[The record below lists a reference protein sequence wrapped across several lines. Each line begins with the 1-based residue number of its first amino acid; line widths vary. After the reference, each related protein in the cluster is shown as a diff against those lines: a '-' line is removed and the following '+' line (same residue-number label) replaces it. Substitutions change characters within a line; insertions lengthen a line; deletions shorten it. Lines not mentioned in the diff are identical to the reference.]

1 MQGSPAG
8 AGINGEARLI
18 KSPLRYQI
26 SDYDCGPTSM
36 LNAVS
41 FLFEREQIPPELI
54 RNIMLFSLDAF
65 SPDGAFGK
73 SGTSCTA
80 MMFLSNWLSGFGQ
93 AGRLPIT
100 TEYYTGERVY
110 MGQQSPI
117 TDALHRGGAVVVRL
131 FLDEWHYV
139 LLTGERDGRVY
150 LFDPYYVTEGFNDSS
165 VVTDVDHPFA
175 YNRILPQSMLNGE
188 AQTLYAFAEQEGR
201 EAVVLYNTETM
212 LTPDNT
218 IEYMI

>member
-1 MQGSPAG
+1 M
-8 AGINGEARLI
+8 

-100 TEYYTGERVY
+100 TEYYTGDRCIWV
-110 MGQQSPI
+110 SK
-117 TDALHRGGAVVVRL
+117 ALL
-131 FLDEWHYV
+131 
-139 LLTGERDGRVY
+139 
-150 LFDPYYVTEGFNDSS
+150 
-165 VVTDVDHPFA
+165 
-175 YNRILPQSMLNGE
+175 
-188 AQTLYAFAEQEGR
+188 QTLSIGAAPWWCACF
-201 EAVVLYNTETM
+201 
-212 LTPDNT
+212 
-218 IEYMI
+218 

>member
-1 MQGSPAG
+1 
-8 AGINGEARLI
+8 
-18 KSPLRYQI
+18 
-26 SDYDCGPTSM
+26 M

-100 TEYYTGERVY
+100 TEYYTGDRVY

-175 YNRILPQSMLNGE
+175 YNRVVPQSMLNGE

-212 LTPDNT
+212 LTPENT

>member
-1 MQGSPAG
+1 M
-8 AGINGEARLI
+8 

-80 MMFLSNWLSGFGQ
+80 MMFLSNWLSG
-93 AGRLPIT
+93 
-100 TEYYTGERVY
+100 
-110 MGQQSPI
+110 
-117 TDALHRGGAVVVRL
+117 
-131 FLDEWHYV
+131 LDK
-139 LLTGERDGRVY
+139 RDGCR
-150 LFDPYYVTEGFNDSS
+150 SS
-165 VVTDVDHPFA
+165 PSITPAIGYIWVSKA
-175 YNRILPQSMLNGE
+175 LL
-188 AQTLYAFAEQEGR
+188 QTPSIGAAPWWCACF
-201 EAVVLYNTETM
+201 
-212 LTPDNT
+212 
-218 IEYMI
+218 

>member
-8 AGINGEARLI
+8 AGINGEARLM

-93 AGRLPIT
+93 AGRQGLP
-100 TEYYTGERVY
+100 V
-110 MGQQSPI
+110 
-117 TDALHRGGAVVVRL
+117 
-131 FLDEWHYV
+131 
-139 LLTGERDGRVY
+139 
-150 LFDPYYVTEGFNDSS
+150 
-165 VVTDVDHPFA
+165 
-175 YNRILPQSMLNGE
+175 
-188 AQTLYAFAEQEGR
+188 
-201 EAVVLYNTETM
+201 
-212 LTPDNT
+212 
-218 IEYMI
+218 

>member
-1 MQGSPAG
+1 M
-8 AGINGEARLI
+8 

-26 SDYDCGPTSM
+26 SDYDCGPT
-36 LNAVS
+36 
-41 FLFEREQIPPELI
+41 
-54 RNIMLFSLDAF
+54 
-65 SPDGAFGK
+65 FGK

-100 TEYYTGERVY
+100 TEYYTGDRVY

-139 LLTGERDGRVY
+139 LLTGERDGWVY
-150 LFDPYYVTEGFNDSS
+150 LFDPYYLTEGFNDSS

-175 YNRILPQSMLNGE
+175 YNRVVPQSMLNG
-188 AQTLYAFAEQEGR
+188 
-201 EAVVLYNTETM
+201 
-212 LTPDNT
+212 
-218 IEYMI
+218 

>member
-1 MQGSPAG
+1 M
-8 AGINGEARLI
+8 

-80 MMFLSNWLSGFGQ
+80 
-93 AGRLPIT
+93 IT
-100 TEYYTGERVY
+100 ASYLWIRWAWW
-110 MGQQSPI
+110 
-117 TDALHRGGAVVVRL
+117 ALTRRTRFRWISCCISSAVARAT
-131 FLDEWHYV
+131 W
-139 LLTGERDGRVY
+139 RW
-150 LFDPYYVTEGFNDSS
+150 
-165 VVTDVDHPFA
+165 
-175 YNRILPQSMLNGE
+175 
-188 AQTLYAFAEQEGR
+188 
-201 EAVVLYNTETM
+201 
-212 LTPDNT
+212 
-218 IEYMI
+218 

>member
-1 MQGSPAG
+1 M
-8 AGINGEARLI
+8 
-18 KSPLRYQI
+18 KTPLHYQMTE
-26 SDYDCGPTSM
+26 YDCGPISM
-36 LNAVS
+36 MNAII
-41 FLFEREQIPPELI
+41 FLFDREQIPPDLI
-54 RNIMLFSLDAF
+54 RNIMLYCLDGY
-65 SPDGAFGK
+65 GAEGAPGR
-73 SGTSCTA
+73 SGTTRAA

-93 AGRLPIT
+93 AGRLPII
-100 TEYYTGERVY
+100 TEYYTGDRVY

-175 YNRILPQSMLNGE
+175 YNRVLPQSMLNGE
-188 AQTLYAFAEQEGR
+188 TQTLYAFAEQKGR

-212 LTPDNT
+212 LTPENT

>member
-1 MQGSPAG
+1 MK
-8 AGINGEARLI
+8 N
-18 KSPLRYQI
+18 PLHYQLTE
-26 SDYDCGPTSM
+26 YDCGPISM
-36 LNAVS
+36 MNAII
-41 FLFEREQIPPELI
+41 FLFDREQIPPDLI
-54 RNIMLFSLDAF
+54 RNIMLYCLDGY
-65 SPDGAFGK
+65 GAEGAPGR
-73 SGTSCTA
+73 SGTTRAA

-93 AGRLPIT
+93 AGRLPII
-100 TEYYTGERVY
+100 TEYYTGDRVY

-117 TDALHRGGAVVVRL
+117 TDAIHRGGAVVVRL

-150 LFDPYYVTEGFNDSS
+150 LFDPYYATEGFNDLS

-188 AQTLYAFAEQEGR
+188 AQTLYAFAEPEGR

>member
-1 MQGSPAG
+1 M
-8 AGINGEARLI
+8 
-18 KSPLRYQI
+18 KTPLHYQMTE
-26 SDYDCGPTSM
+26 YDCGHISM
-36 LNAVS
+36 MNAII
-41 FLFEREQIPPELI
+41 FLFDREQIPPDLI
-54 RNIMLFSLDAF
+54 RNIMLYCLDGY
-65 SPDGAFGK
+65 GAEGAPGR
-73 SGTSCTA
+73 SGTTRAA

-100 TEYYTGERVY
+100 TEYYTGDRVY

-175 YNRILPQSMLNGE
+175 YNRVVPQSMLNGE

-201 EAVVLYNTETM
+201 EAVVPYNTETM
-212 LTPDNT
+212 LTPENT

>member
-1 MQGSPAG
+1 M
-8 AGINGEARLI
+8 

-80 MMFLSNWLSGFGQ
+80 MMFLSNWLSGFGA

-139 LLTGERDGRVY
+139 LLTGERDGQVC
-150 LFDPYYVTEGFNDSS
+150 LFDPYYTKDGFDDPA
-165 VVTDVDHPFA
+165 VVIDTDHPFA
-175 YNRILPQSMLNGE
+175 FNRILPQSVLNGE
-188 AQTLYAFAEQEGR
+188 KQALYAFAEPENR

>member
-1 MQGSPAG
+1 M
-8 AGINGEARLI
+8 

-80 MMFLSNWLSGFGQ
+80 MMFLSNWL
-93 AGRLPIT
+93 PIT
-100 TEYYTGERVY
+100 TEYYTGDRVY

-139 LLTGERDGRVY
+139 LLTGERDGWVY
-150 LFDPYYVTEGFNDSS
+150 LFDPYYLTEGFNDSS

-175 YNRILPQSMLNGE
+175 YNRVVPQSMLNGE
-188 AQTLYAFAEQEGR
+188 AQTLYAFAEPKGR

>member
-1 MQGSPAG
+1 M
-8 AGINGEARLI
+8 

-110 MGQQSPI
+110 MGQQ
-117 TDALHRGGAVVVRL
+117 ALLQTPSIGAAPWWCAC
-131 FLDEWHYV
+131 F
-139 LLTGERDGRVY
+139 
-150 LFDPYYVTEGFNDSS
+150 
-165 VVTDVDHPFA
+165 
-175 YNRILPQSMLNGE
+175 
-188 AQTLYAFAEQEGR
+188 
-201 EAVVLYNTETM
+201 
-212 LTPDNT
+212 
-218 IEYMI
+218 

>member
-1 MQGSPAG
+1 M
-8 AGINGEARLI
+8 

-80 MMFLSNWLSGFGQ
+80 MMFLSNWLSGFGT
-93 AGRLPIT
+93 AGRLPIS

-131 FLDEWHYV
+131 FLDEWHYA
-139 LLTGERDGRVY
+139 LLTGERDGQVY
-150 LFDPYYVTEGFNDSS
+150 LFDPYYATNGFKDPA
-165 VVTDVDHPFA
+165 VVTDTAHPFS

-188 AQTLYAFAEQEGR
+188 TQTLYAFAEPEGR

>member
-1 MQGSPAG
+1 M
-8 AGINGEARLI
+8 

-100 TEYYTGERVY
+100 TEYYTGDRVY

-117 TDALHRGGAVVVRL
+117 TDALHRGGAAVVRL

-150 LFDPYYVTEGFNDSS
+150 LFDPYYVTECFNDSS

-175 YNRILPQSMLNGE
+175 YNRIFPSLCSTERRRPCMPLQSRRAGKRWCYTIRRPCSLRRTPLN
-188 AQTLYAFAEQEGR
+188 
-201 EAVVLYNTETM
+201 
-212 LTPDNT
+212 
-218 IEYMI
+218 I

>member
-1 MQGSPAG
+1 M
-8 AGINGEARLI
+8 

-65 SPDGAFGK
+65 SPDGSLWQKQHLLHGDDVPEQLAVRLWT
-73 SGTSCTA
+73 SGTA
-80 MMFLSNWLSGFGQ
+80 
-93 AGRLPIT
+93 ADHH
-100 TEYYTGERVY
+100 RV
-110 MGQQSPI
+110 
-117 TDALHRGGAVVVRL
+117 LHRRSGIYGSAKPYYRRPPSGRQAVVVRL

-139 LLTGERDGRVY
+139 LLTGERDGWVY
-150 LFDPYYVTEGFNDSS
+150 LFDPYYLTEGFNDSS

-175 YNRILPQSMLNGE
+175 YNRVVPPVY
-188 AQTLYAFAEQEGR
+188 AQRRGADLVCLCRAEGQGSGG
-201 EAVVLYNTETM
+201 A
-212 LTPDNT
+212 
-218 IEYMI
+218 I

>member
-1 MQGSPAG
+1 
-8 AGINGEARLI
+8 
-18 KSPLRYQI
+18 
-26 SDYDCGPTSM
+26 
-36 LNAVS
+36 
-41 FLFEREQIPPELI
+41 
-54 RNIMLFSLDAF
+54 
-65 SPDGAFGK
+65 
-73 SGTSCTA
+73 

-100 TEYYTGERVY
+100 TEYYTGDRVY

-117 TDALHRGGAVVVRL
+117 TDALHRGGAVVARL

-150 LFDPYYVTEGFNDSS
+150 LFDPYYATDGFDDSS

-175 YNRILPQSMLNGE
+175 YNRSMLNEE
-188 AQTLYAFAEQEGR
+188 AQTLYAFAEQKGR
-201 EAVVLYNTETM
+201 ESVVLYNTETM

-218 IEYMI
+218 IEYRI

>member
-1 MQGSPAG
+1 M
-8 AGINGEARLI
+8 

-80 MMFLSNWLSGFGQ
+80 MMFL
-93 AGRLPIT
+93 
-100 TEYYTGERVY
+100 
-110 MGQQSPI
+110 GQQSPI

-175 YNRILPQSMLNGE
+175 YNRVVPQSMLNGE

-212 LTPDNT
+212 LTPENT

>member
-1 MQGSPAG
+1 M
-8 AGINGEARLI
+8 
-18 KSPLRYQI
+18 KTPLHYQMTE
-26 SDYDCGPTSM
+26 YDCGPISM
-36 LNAVS
+36 MNAII
-41 FLFEREQIPPELI
+41 FLFDREQIPPDLI
-54 RNIMLFSLDAF
+54 RNIMLYCLDGY
-65 SPDGAFGK
+65 GAEGAPGR
-73 SGTSCTA
+73 SGTTRAA

-100 TEYYTGERVY
+100 TEYYTGDRVY

-139 LLTGERDGRVY
+139 LLTGERDGMVY

-212 LTPDNT
+212 LTPENT